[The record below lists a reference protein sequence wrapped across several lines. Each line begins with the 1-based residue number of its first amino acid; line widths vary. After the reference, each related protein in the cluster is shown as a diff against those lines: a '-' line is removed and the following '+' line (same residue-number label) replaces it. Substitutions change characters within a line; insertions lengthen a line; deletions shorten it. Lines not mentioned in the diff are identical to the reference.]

1 MKRQIYCSYTVTVG
15 TLLIISIAISLLV
28 IFVLLTME
36 PNTALGYPAPH
47 EGSYPGPYPGP
58 PADFLPVI
66 VRDIVIPT
74 PDGGT
79 P

>member
-1 MKRQIYCSYTVTVG
+1 MTKRILEIVIVIAAAII
-15 TLLIISIAISLLV
+15 LLA
-28 IFVLLTME
+28 IFVPLAME

-47 EGSYPGPYPGP
+47 EESYPGPYPGP

-74 PDGGT
+74 PESRR
-79 P
+79 